1 MTPLVLLYLLGT
13 VHACFAGYR
22 EAAGRNLRI
31 RKTRYY
37 VRGTV
42 RGLLAGQVAAFLI
55 GVTILLLAARLG
67 SLEALYAAVERGA
80 WAAVTVFGAY
90 AALIALAFA
99 FFAFP
104 HPEVRTIT
112 SVLVFGPFTLGLKA
126 VIVAGAAAAVAAQP
140 RFEVAILFAVGAG
153 MMLAVEPALARL
165 GWSLREAS
173 LAPAEV
179 PRS

>member
-42 RGLLAGQVAAFLI
+42 RGLVAGQVAAVLI
-55 GVTILLLAARLG
+55 GMTILALSARVG
-67 SLEALYAAVERGA
+67 SLEALYAVVARGA
-80 WAAVTVFGAY
+80 WAAALVFGVY
-90 AALIALAFA
+90 AALVGLAFV

-126 VIVAGAAAAVAAQP
+126 VIVAGAAVAIAIDP
-140 RFEVAILFAVGAG
+140 RFEVAALFAAGAG
-153 MMLAVEPALARL
+153 TMLAVEPALARL
-165 GWSLREAS
+165 GWSKREA
-173 LAPAEV
+173 EV
-179 PRS
+179 FPQ